1 MRGYLL
7 RLFGIF
13 FIVGVGEL
21 LLPDGNIKKYA
32 KIVMSILI
40 FNVLLSPVG
49 VIPKF
54 DINIDF
60 EETMLSDTF
69 DEQVRAEYIKNIQ
82 DTIKKESGAQCKVEI
97 NEDNTIKKVILY
109 GEISENAKKYI
120 GDELGVREN
129 DIEIRKD

>member
-13 FIVGVGEL
+13 FIVSVGEL

-40 FNVLLSPVG
+40 FNVLLSPIG
-49 VIPKF
+49 VMPKF
-54 DINIDF
+54 DINLEF
-60 EETMLSDTF
+60 EESSLSDTF
-69 DEQVRAEYIKNIQ
+69 DEQVRSEYIKNIQ
-82 DTIKKESGAQCKVEI
+82 ETIKRESGEECTVEI
-97 NEDNTIKKVILY
+97 NDDNTIKKVILY
-109 GEISENAKKYI
+109 GEISESAKKYI
-120 GDELGVREN
+120 RNELGVAEN